1 MAKIVTPIEDD
12 LPKSND
18 EVLAWIAKQAIGSK
32 DQFLL
37 AHADDGA
44 IWGKWLNGALL
55 TSDKVG
61 LSNPDSRTIS
71 PPLRGETLL
80 QAFIFAETGEIRLF
94 RNELGEWR
102 ACRINDSAVGENER
116 INEYQVLW
124 GDKTIKAFPQGG
136 FTHLQ
141 DKTQQGLDQIIPDDF
156 TFDEKQPDLRPRL
169 LVRHFIDYDKNSGEA
184 RIWLSRLVKIEVNA
198 SAEGEIA

>member
-1 MAKIVTPIEDD
+1 MTNIVVSIDD

-18 EVLAWIAKQAIGSK
+18 EVPAWIARQVTGSK

-37 AHADDGA
+37 AYADDGV
-44 IWGKWLNGALL
+44 IWGKWLNGKLL

-61 LSNPDSRTIS
+61 QSNPDSQNIS
-71 PPLRGETLL
+71 PPLRGETLQ
-80 QAFIFAETGEIRLF
+80 QAFIFSQAGEIRLF

-102 ACRINDSAVGENER
+102 ACRIDDSAVEESES
-116 INEYQVLW
+116 IDEYQLLW
-124 GDKTIKAFPQGG
+124 GNKTVKAFPQDG

-141 DKTQQGLDQIIPDDF
+141 DKTQQGLDQIIPVDF

-169 LVRHFIDYDKNSGEA
+169 LVRHFIDYDKESGEA
-184 RIWLSRLVKIEVNA
+184 RIWLSRLAKVEVNA
-198 SAEGEIA
+198 FAEGEIP